1 MNESDLSSPELFVGI
16 DVSKDRLDACLL
28 PGGEPRQ
35 FANDAAGRE
44 ELLAWLRPRRPT
56 SIVLESTGGYERPA
70 LWALQD
76 AGLPATLVNPRQIRD
91 FARALGQEAKTDRLD
106 AAVLAAFA
114 KFRTPAPSEPTSPK
128 QRELDAL
135 IVCRRQLVESRVAHQ
150 NRLGQARD
158 PFVQETLSRLIKT
171 TNQEIKAVEDRL
183 AQLLESDDQWRDKL
197 RLLESTPGIGRLTG
211 SLLLAEFPE
220 LGRLSRQAVAA
231 LAGVAPYARD
241 SGTRGKPRTIRGG
254 RRRVRSILY
263 MAALAA
269 RRFNPAIKAFAARLA
284 AKGKAFK
291 VIQIACIR
299 KLLVV
304 LNAILKT
311 QSAWTDKT
319 C

>member
-1 MNESDLSSPELFVGI
+1 MNESEASPCFVGI
-16 DVSKDRLDACLL
+16 DVSLDKLDACLL
-28 PGGEPRQ
+28 PGGELRSFDNEP
-35 FANDAAGRE
+35 AGHKQ
-44 ELLAWLRPRRPT
+44 LVAWLQSHRPT
-56 SIVLESTGGYERPA
+56 SLVIESTGGYERPA

-91 FARALGQEAKTDRLD
+91 FARGIGQEAKTDRLD

-114 KFRTPAPSEPTSPK
+114 RLVTPPPSESTSLK

-135 IVCRRQLVESRVAHQ
+135 IVCRRQLVDTRVAHQ

-158 PFVQETLSRLIKT
+158 KFVQQTLARLIKT
-171 TNQEIKAVEDRL
+171 TDREIKAVEVRI
-183 AQLLESDDQWRDKL
+183 AQLLESDDSWRDKL
-197 RLLESTPGIGRLTG
+197 RLLESTPGIGRTTG
-211 SLLLAEFPE
+211 SILLAEFPE

-231 LAGVAPYARD
+231 LAGVAPYAHD
-241 SGTRGKPRTIRGG
+241 SGARSGRRAIRGG
-254 RRRVRSILY
+254 RRRVRSVLS
-263 MAALAA
+263 MAALTA

-284 AKGKAFK
+284 AAGKSFK
-291 VIQIACIR
+291 VIQVACIR

-311 QSAWTDKT
+311 QSPWTAKT